1 MYDVCACACVSTQE
15 GAGAGGGERQ
25 GGSERAEKL
34 REKDPCL

>member
-15 GAGAGGGERQ
+15 GAGAGGARQ